1 MSTRKVVLVVAAAS
15 ILGLG
20 ALAGGLYAVGTFIL
34 LPAINAVVIRSVPSE
49 FPTYPSAEY
58 RTGSVATSDC
68 TWIDVKWYSAHPVT
82 KVRQFYDSRLGDT
95 PWRIISEDSSGITF
109 SGGRNVTLWGR
120 VTISS
125 SGAGSLI
132 SLSGHTTVDTFGNRS
147 QVCDQLYPRG
157 TPTPVA
163 HRASP

>member
-1 MSTRKVVLVVAAAS
+1 MSTGKVVLVVAAAS

-20 ALAGGLYAVGTFIL
+20 ALAGGLYAVGAFIL
-34 LPAINAVVIRSVPSE
+34 LPAINGVVVRSVPPE
-49 FPTYPSAEY
+49 FPIYAGAAY
-58 RTGSVATSDC
+58 GTGSVATSDC
-68 TWIDVKWYSAHPVT
+68 TWIDVNWYSADRVT

-95 PWRIISEDSSGITF
+95 PWHILSEDSSGITF

-125 SGAGSLI
+125 NGAGSLI
-132 SLSGHTTVDTFGNRS
+132 RLSGHTTIDTFGNRS
-147 QVCDQLYPRG
+147 QICDQLYPRG
-157 TPTPVA
+157 TPTPVG